1 MRSAW
6 VPDLDEAKGPLYWRI
21 AAALARDVRSGRL
34 GVGEQLPT
42 HRALADIL
50 GVTVNTVTK
59 AYAEAERN
67 GLIVSR
73 TGRGTYVK
81 GFPEEMANGAAPPRE
96 MINLAA
102 NVTSSSAFNP
112 VFNRL
117 LGALSRRGSLHGLLD
132 YHPHP
137 GLDRHRSAGARW
149 ITRRGVEATPDR
161 VSVCTGAQEGLLAV
175 FSAIARP
182 RDTILTEMLNY
193 AGVRYIAD
201 TLHLNVRG
209 VEIDAQGLVPDA
221 LEAACQMNRV
231 AAILCNPT
239 NHNPTTATASLE
251 RRKAIVEIAGRAGAL
266 LVEDDIFGHLTGQGL
281 PPLAALA
288 PDRCVYVCGTS
299 KSIAA
304 GLRVGYL
311 LPPAALVNR
320 IIDSLQTMH
329 WSSPALMGEI
339 ATLLIEEGHADEFV
353 AWHRREALARQK
365 LARSILGLGDDRAAS
380 GYHLWLPLPEGLHTA
395 HFVSELRRQGVLVSP
410 SDQFV
415 VDGGPVPD
423 AVRLALGSI
432 ADHERLEQGLKLT
445 AACLRSDPRLA
456 AAVDPSGDSRKTI
469 LTL

>member
-42 HRALADIL
+42 HRALADTL

-59 AYAEAERN
+59 AYAEAEKN
-67 GLIVSR
+67 GLVVSR
-73 TGRGTYVK
+73 TGRGTFVK

-96 MINLAA
+96 MINLSA

-137 GLDRHRSAGARW
+137 GLDRHRYAGARW
-149 ITRRGVEATPDR
+149 IARRGVEATPDR
-161 VSVCTGAQEGLLAV
+161 VIVCTGAQEGLLAV

-182 RDTILTEMLNY
+182 RDTVLTEKLNY

-209 VEIDAQGLVPDA
+209 VEFDAEGMIPEA
-221 LEAACQMNRV
+221 LEAACQANRV

-239 NHNPTTATASLE
+239 NHNPTTAVASLE

-266 LVEDDIFGHLTGQGL
+266 LVEDDIFGHLSGHDV

-288 PDRCVYVCGTS
+288 PDRSVYVCGTS

-311 LPPAALVNR
+311 LPPAALVSR
-320 IIDSLQTMH
+320 VIDSLQTMH

-353 AWHRREALARQK
+353 TWHRREAIARQELAR
-365 LARSILGLGDDRAAS
+365 RILGLDKGNS
-380 GYHLWLPLPEGLHTA
+380 VPGYHLWVPLPEGRRTA
-395 HFVSELRRQGVLVSP
+395 HFVSELRRQGVLVAP
-410 SDQFV
+410 SDQFA
-415 VDGGPVPD
+415 VDRSPVPD

-432 ADHERLEQGLKLT
+432 TDREHLEKGLKLT
-445 AACLRSDPRLA
+445 AGCLRDDTRLP
-456 AAVDPSGDSRKTI
+456 VEVE
-469 LTL
+469 